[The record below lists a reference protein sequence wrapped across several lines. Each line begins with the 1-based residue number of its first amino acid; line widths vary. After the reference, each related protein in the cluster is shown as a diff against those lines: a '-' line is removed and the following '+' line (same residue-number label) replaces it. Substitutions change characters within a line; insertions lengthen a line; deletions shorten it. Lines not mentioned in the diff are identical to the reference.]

1 MKKFLLILLCGVMLF
16 GTTGCGNEN
25 VEEEKQQ
32 EQIQEFGNVEK
43 ETAEV
48 LVAKFNTQ
56 IVDNSSLNPASVD
69 YLTTDENSYWYG
81 LITGIYLI
89 VYPIDYT
96 GDLSTDIVDY
106 MVLYVEKN
114 SEYEANANEYL
125 HYLIKANNPDIT
137 TEEINELLTEAKN
150 SASSGKTVNNGK
162 GIDIGYVDNEDN
174 YQYQVIRLYAWFF
187 ESKVHL
193 WIKEKLEY

>member
-1 MKKFLLILLCGVMLF
+1 MKKLLLILLCGVMLF
-16 GTTGCGNEN
+16 GATGCGNEN

-43 ETAEV
+43 ETAKV

-56 IVDNSSLNPASVD
+56 VVDNSSLNPASVD

-137 TEEINELLTEAKN
+137 AEEINELLTEAKN

-193 WIKEKLEY
+193 WIMEKLEY